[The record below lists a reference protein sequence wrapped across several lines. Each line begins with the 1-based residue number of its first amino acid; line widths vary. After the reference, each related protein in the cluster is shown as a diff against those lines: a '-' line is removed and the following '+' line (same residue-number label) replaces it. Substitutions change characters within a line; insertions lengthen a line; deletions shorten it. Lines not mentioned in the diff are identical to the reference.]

1 MDAFI
6 QFFTSADVT
15 LSNKLL
21 EVMYILIG
29 LVSVYT
35 GVRNAKDSTNEKR
48 VGSAVFWIVLGVL
61 FIFGK
66 WIPAAWTGALLFVMV
81 IPAIAGRVDKGK
93 EGAPTTEEMQGN
105 FEHIGMKI
113 FAPAICIGLFALLF
127 AVLIGNLT
135 YIQLLLAFNRKN
147 SPKVFLDDCRRM
159 LDVVGPLSMLPTLLA
174 GLGAVFTAAGVGD
187 VISQLVS
194 GIIPSGN
201 AIVGVI
207 VYAVGMALFTMI
219 MGNAFAAITVM
230 TVGIGAPF
238 VLALGADPTI
248 IGGLA
253 LTCGYCGTLMTP
265 MAANFNIVPVAI
277 LDMKDNYGVIKKQV
291 PIAIFMLVVQI
302 VIMILFGL

>member
-6 QFFTSADVT
+6 QFFTSVDVT

-81 IPAIAGRVDKGK
+81 IPAIAGQVDKGK

-127 AVLIGNLT
+127 ALFTKISSLVGMTFGVLVGAV
-135 YIQLLLAFNRKN
+135 LLLAFNRKN

-187 VISQLVS
+187 
-194 GIIPSGN
+194 
-201 AIVGVI
+201 
-207 VYAVGMALFTMI
+207 
-219 MGNAFAAITVM
+219 AFAAITVM